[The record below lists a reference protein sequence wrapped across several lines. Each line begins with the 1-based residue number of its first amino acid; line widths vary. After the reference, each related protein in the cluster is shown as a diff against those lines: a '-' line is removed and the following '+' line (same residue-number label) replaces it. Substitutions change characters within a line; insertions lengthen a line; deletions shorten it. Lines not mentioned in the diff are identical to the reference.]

1 MEGGMIHGKQC
12 KDKDAV
18 DRVNHL
24 RQASIDGWAEANQRT
39 REVRRYVCH
48 KPYTERELA
57 LAAQN
62 NKPTLRYNMIV
73 SKVTTLLG
81 QEQANR
87 RATKIIADFA
97 QNQEVAEILQA
108 NWEYVREQQD
118 LQRKR
123 GRLLVDGLFYQKGGY
138 IRRVIERD
146 DRGHLGFAYRMYEPL
161 SVHPDSTFKELD
173 MSDCRYVCFDDWMTI
188 DQIRQT
194 FGADVFSSEEEA
206 QAWELVDGTISA
218 DTFGNG
224 MKDEYKRGDE
234 YLVVQCEQVVQQ
246 QAYLVMYEGSV
257 VKLVADEL
265 KQLDKAKE
273 QYTVLDK
280 TTDKRVHLTTIIP
293 GTDDVVLQDVDLAIP
308 SRKVSCFYCGSYDF
322 NMPRSEIP
330 SLGYYLIDPQD
341 RLNKGK
347 NQEVDHLM
355 QVLSQL
361 WFFDQRDKTAR
372 EQFLR
377 QRGNPVIA
385 LEVSNLRNKPQKEG
399 NVGDGGAIQTIQN
412 AIQQDNFFIDEV
424 SNVTDAMQGKRGNSS
439 ESGVLFNQKVTQSQK
454 STNPFYEMIAAVDEY
469 LTRDFLE
476 CVPWVYFEQDRALP
490 VKMQPSGELG
500 YEMVNLNVNG
510 GTIRDLRQFAGRA
523 VLEDAASTPNRIEE
537 AFNQNIA
544 LVQMMIN
551 SGFNAEQIP
560 WDLII
565 AHSPL
570 RDRDKWTKR
579 LQQAQQ
585 QLAEQN
591 ANAEAMNEFSQ
602 MATLAQQVA
611 NQEPTEETG

>member
-1 MEGGMIHGKQC
+1 
-12 KDKDAV
+12 
-18 DRVNHL
+18 
-24 RQASIDGWAEANQRT
+24 
-39 REVRRYVCH
+39 
-48 KPYTERELA
+48 
-57 LAAQN
+57 
-62 NKPTLRYNMIV
+62 
-73 SKVTTLLG
+73 
-81 QEQANR
+81 
-87 RATKIIADFA
+87 
-97 QNQEVAEILQA
+97 
-108 NWEYVREQQD
+108 
-118 LQRKR
+118 
-123 GRLLVDGLFYQKGGY
+123 
-138 IRRVIERD
+138 
-146 DRGHLGFAYRMYEPL
+146 
-161 SVHPDSTFKELD
+161 
-173 MSDCRYVCFDDWMTI
+173 
-188 DQIRQT
+188 
-194 FGADVFSSEEEA
+194 
-206 QAWELVDGTISA
+206 
-218 DTFGNG
+218 
-224 MKDEYKRGDE
+224 
-234 YLVVQCEQVVQQ
+234 
-246 QAYLVMYEGSV
+246 
-257 VKLVADEL
+257 
-265 KQLDKAKE
+265 
-273 QYTVLDK
+273 
-280 TTDKRVHLTTIIP
+280 
-293 GTDDVVLQDVDLAIP
+293 
-308 SRKVSCFYCGSYDF
+308 
-322 NMPRSEIP
+322 MPRSEIP

-551 SGFNAEQIP
+551 SG
-560 WDLII
+560 
-565 AHSPL
+565 
-570 RDRDKWTKR
+570 DKWTKR